1 MPHSRRWLP
10 AAACALALLA
20 YALAPGPSRGQSD
33 ACQPAPDLL
42 SPKGGA
48 GGRFTMLIRVNKPRN
63 VTAYAQL
70 QSSYGQLRTR
80 DVFVVNTRFKGTSAG
95 RRTRSSTGSTP
106 RSPAIGSSR

>member
-10 AAACALALLA
+10 AAAGAIALLA
-20 YALAPGPSRGQSD
+20 FALAPGPSRGQSD
-33 ACQPAPDLL
+33 ACPPTPDLL

-48 GGRFTMLIRVNKPRN
+48 GGRLTMLIRVNKPRN

-80 DVFVVNTRFKGTSAG
+80 DVFVVNTRFKGTSPAC
-95 RRTRSSTGSTP
+95 RTRSSTGSTP